1 MILVIAIP
9 TPSSLVNLVKF
20 SLVIL
25 FLTSLTTTS
34 PIKSGLANETESPGS
49 TTGLSLLI
57 WGYNSLVGWENFS
70 PVNGA
75 AVGVLEA
82 FNRVR

>member
-1 MILVIAIP
+1 MVSIVCAVPVTELILVIAIP

-34 PIKSGLANETESPGS
+34 PISSGTAKETASAGS

-57 WGYNSLVGWENFS
+57 
-70 PVNGA
+70 
-75 AVGVLEA
+75 
-82 FNRVR
+82 